1 MKHLRCGIAL
11 SLAALAI
18 TAGSGCVYVK
28 EKSHTGHEVSAFA
41 VVAPPGDTVTSF
53 EVTNTASGN
62 QLVEVNVTA
71 PGTNQPGFWAGLT
84 APGPKV
90 YRVFHETWLDA
101 SAGGGTFV
109 FSDPAAAGLNF
120 GHTNQTALG
129 GSRSTSIGQIQSTT
143 TTNDVAAITAAG
155 AAAGNVIGAA
165 ASKAAGKP

>member
-1 MKHLRCGIAL
+1 MKQLRCGIAL
-11 SLAALAI
+11 TLAALAI
-18 TAGSGCVYVK
+18 TAGSGCVHVK
-28 EKSHTGHEVSAFA
+28 EKSQTKHEVSAFA
-41 VVAPPGDTVTSF
+41 VVAPPGDTVTTF
-53 EVTNTASGN
+53 DVTNTASGN
-62 QLVEVNVTA
+62 QLVEVSVTS
-71 PGTNQPGFWAGLT
+71 PGTNQTGFWAGLT

-90 YRVFHETWLDA
+90 YRVFHETWLDT

-120 GHTNQTALG
+120 GHTNQTGLG

-155 AAAGNVIGAA
+155 NVIGAA